1 MIMDERIPRQL
12 RRIIDVESGL
22 NDGLAT
28 PLVLFF
34 LAGAWPAAAWP
45 RARRHWFTRW
55 PSSPSESPRA
65 W

>member
-1 MIMDERIPRQL
+1 MIMDERIPRRL

-34 LAGAWPAAAWP
+34 LAAAVVSGGP
-45 RARRHWFTRW
+45 QREGVGFQKST
-55 PSSPSESPRA
+55 
-65 W
+65 